1 MIALVAAVAI
11 NATASVYIMAKDLQI
26 DRAVDG
32 NLKPVKDSDGTLT
45 ALEVSTDKVR
55 TKALDVIGDVN
66 VVGEVKASSQKH
78 LHIINTGFFGNSSK
92 QFIPLNGYVFE
103 KTATSANNEFVAMPV
118 PYNGRVVK
126 VVVRCENRIDD
137 VIIGF
142 HKSSTG
148 TEVPNSTATSSVTQT
163 MSVDDTS
170 TEFDFTNLDNTFVL
184 GDIIAFSFDPE
195 LSSSDTNVV
204 VVLEYEVN

>member
-1 MIALVAAVAI
+1 MIVLVAAVAI
-11 NATASVYIMAKDLQI
+11 NATASVYIMAKGLQI

-78 LHIINTGFFGNSSK
+78 LHIINTGFFGNGSK
-92 QFIPLNGYVFE
+92 QYIPLNGYVFE
-103 KTATSANNEFVAMPV
+103 KTDTASNNEFVAMPV

-126 VVVRCENRIDD
+126 VVVRCENRIDNV
-137 VIIGF
+137 VIGY

-148 TEVPNSTATSSVTQT
+148 TEVPNTTATSSVTES

-170 TEFDFTNLDNTFVL
+170 TAFDFTNLDNTFVF

>member
-78 LHIINTGFFGNSSK
+78 LHIINTGFFGNDAK

-103 KTATSANNEFVAMPV
+103 KTTTSASNEFVAMPV
-118 PYNGRVVK
+118 PYNGRVIK
-126 VVVRCENRIDD
+126 VVVRCENRIND
-137 VIIGF
+137 VVIGY
-142 HKSSTG
+142 HKSSEG
-148 TEVPNSTATSSVTQT
+148 TEVPNSTATSSVTESMT
-163 MSVDDTS
+163 IDDTS
-170 TEFDFTNLDNTFVL
+170 VEFDFTDLDNTFVF

>member
-1 MIALVAAVAI
+1 M
-11 NATASVYIMAKDLQI
+11 
-26 DRAVDG
+26 
-32 NLKPVKDSDGTLT
+32 
-45 ALEVSTDKVR
+45 
-55 TKALDVIGDVN
+55 
-66 VVGEVKASSQKH
+66 
-78 LHIINTGFFGNSSK
+78 
-92 QFIPLNGYVFE
+92 
-103 KTATSANNEFVAMPV
+103 
-118 PYNGRVVK
+118 
-126 VVVRCENRIDD
+126 RCENRIDD

>member
-1 MIALVAAVAI
+1 VIALVAAVAI
-11 NATASVYIMAKDLQI
+11 NATASVFIMAKDLQI

-78 LHIINTGFFGNSSK
+78 LHIINTGFFGNDAK

-118 PYNGRVVK
+118 PYNGRVIK
-126 VVVRCENRIDD
+126 VVVRCENRINGV
-137 VIIGF
+137 VIGY
-142 HKSSTG
+142 HKSSEG
-148 TEVPNSTATSSVTQT
+148 TEVPNSTATSSVTESMT
-163 MSVDDTS
+163 VDDTS
-170 TEFDFTNLDNTFVL
+170 VEFDFTNLDNTFVF